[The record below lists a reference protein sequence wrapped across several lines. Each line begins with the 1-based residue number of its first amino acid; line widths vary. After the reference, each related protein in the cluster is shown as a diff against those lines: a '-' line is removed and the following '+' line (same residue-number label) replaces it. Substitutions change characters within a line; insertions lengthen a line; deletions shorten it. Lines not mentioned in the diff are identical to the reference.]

1 VSDAPLSLGDLPQVL
16 PIFPLPGVLLL
27 PRGQLPLH
35 IFEPR
40 YRALMRDALAT
51 DRLIGMIQPADPKAD
66 LAHPALRPVG
76 CAGRIIESRQT
87 DDGRYHLVLAGVIR
101 FKIVSEL
108 PLQDG
113 YRRILPDFEPFAG
126 DLAAPAAIRL
136 DRDALIDLLKAYL
149 APYKVEADWTVVARL
164 GDVDLVNAFA
174 HACPFDANEKQAL
187 LEAPDVQTRADL
199 LVAMLDLA
207 TRARAGGGLR
217 LN

>member
-1 VSDAPLSLGDLPQVL
+1 MSDALLSLGDLPRVL
-16 PIFPLPGVLLL
+16 PIFPLPGILLL

-40 YRALMRDALAT
+40 YRALMRDALAN

-66 LAHPALRPVG
+66 LAHPSLRPVG

-101 FKIVSEL
+101 FKIASEL

-113 YRRILPDFEPFAG
+113 YRRIVPDFEPFAG
-126 DLAAPAAIRL
+126 DLAAPAAMRL
-136 DRDALIDLLKAYL
+136 DRDALINLLKAYL
-149 APYKVEADWTVVARL
+149 APYKVEADWAVVARL

-199 LVAMLDLA
+199 LVAMLELA
-207 TRARAGGGLR
+207 TRARASGGLR